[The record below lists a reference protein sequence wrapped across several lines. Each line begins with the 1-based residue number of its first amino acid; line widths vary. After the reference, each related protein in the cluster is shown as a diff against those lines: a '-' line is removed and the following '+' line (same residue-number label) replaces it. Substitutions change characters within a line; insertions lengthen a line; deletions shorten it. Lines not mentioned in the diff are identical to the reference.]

1 MHVLDLPHKSQDYL
15 KAIFDL
21 HEWGDDRATL
31 GKIAERLGQRT
42 STTSEGIKR
51 LAKQGLVEHA
61 PYADVVLTD
70 KGQEL
75 AVQIVRRHRLVETY
89 LFHEL
94 GYGLDELHDE
104 AEILEHAVS
113 DRFLERISARM
124 GHPQRDPH
132 GDPIPSITGAVNV
145 PEVLSLSDATCG
157 ALYLVDRIS
166 DRDPEL
172 LRYLR
177 DRGVLPGVTLR
188 MRERPYPELAELE
201 IVGGCQPS
209 ASGARVQ
216 LPIQSLSAVLCE
228 EATDHAETQGKAAS
242 HAETQG
248 KAVSHTETQGKAASH
263 AETSVRRNSNADAG
277 LEDNDGAAMP
287 GTGVMP

>member
-21 HEWGDDRATL
+21 HEWGDGRATL

-51 LAKQGLVEHA
+51 LARQGLVEHA

-70 KGQEL
+70 KGQAL

-89 LFHEL
+89 LFREL

-132 GDPIPSITGAVNV
+132 GDPIPSITGVVNV

-157 ALYLVDRIS
+157 LTYHVDRIS

-177 DRGVLPGVTLR
+177 DRGVLPGVTVS

-201 IVGGCQPS
+201 IVGGEKS
-209 ASGARVQ
+209 SVKGTRVQ
-216 LPIQSLSAVLCE
+216 LPVQSLSAILCE
-228 EATDHAETQGKAAS
+228 VAADSAETNAQKTGSA
-242 HAETQG
+242 
-248 KAVSHTETQGKAASH
+248 HTDGRE
-263 AETSVRRNSNADAG
+263 NA
-277 LEDNDGAAMP
+277 GANTDPEKNVGADTP
-287 GTGVMP
+287 DTGVTS